1 MSLTP
6 ARLIKVHKEFNSHC
20 SLIQVCVRQF
30 LRQTMWDRSSPNNR
44 PRHHPTSAE

>member
-20 SLIQVCVRQF
+20 SLIQVCVFKTDDVGQV
-30 LRQTMWDRSSPNNR
+30 QPK
-44 PRHHPTSAE
+44 